1 MARNKWALSAELRA
15 QIEEIGPQV
24 RDALDDM
31 RSDYDGMSERWL
43 EGERGEAVG
52 QFLDQLEE
60 LADAFD
66 NVTLE
71 ADL

>member
-1 MARNKWALSAELRA
+1 MARNKWALSTELRK
-15 QIEEIGPQV
+15 EISELTSKV
-24 RDALDDM
+24 RDEYDDL
-31 RSDYDGMSERWL
+31 RSEYDDMSERWL

-52 QFLDQLEE
+52 QWLDELEE
-60 LADAFD
+60 FADAFD